1 MTFIASYNFDVL
13 PKYYA
18 CCNTGGNVFALP
30 NEPHPSQHQTSISTS
45 QSILYLIYTNTPDML
60 TSTRQVNIFLLSNID
75 ALARVA
81 NSQYKQS
88 TTCHS
93 IPISDCNILNQTGIT
108 DSVNCQGSNKKQG
121 FERWGILKEQLCQVL
136 FQLSKNYSVSNPSI
150 QCFKANYMSHEHPQ
164 IILIR
169 LPG

>member
-1 MTFIASYNFDVL
+1 MPVATQEATCLLYPMSHIL
-13 PKYYA
+13 PSTK
-18 CCNTGGNVFALP
+18 LP
-30 NEPHPSQHQTSISTS
+30 YQLHRVSSI
-45 QSILYLIYTNTPDML
+45 IYPNTPDML
-60 TSTRQVNIFLLSNID
+60 TSTRQVNIFLLSNVD

-81 NSQYKQS
+81 NSQYKES
-88 TTCHS
+88 ATCHS